1 MPMELSK
8 VADSI
13 GLTALTTKLN
23 VMRKFVIALTG
34 VLVFAS
40 SGLLSGQSPLKGS
53 RTAMRKQNSVA
64 QNQDYTFLRTSKDVR
79 RFVDNG
85 WLVRVTNTSALK
97 LADVS
102 YPYARPAIK
111 TFAERL
117 ASQYRNACG
126 NKLVVTSLTR
136 PLSRQPWNAS
146 DLSVHPAGMALDIR
160 VSERRSC
167 RRWLEETLVSLEKKG
182 VLEATRER
190 RPAHYHVA
198 VFPTQ
203 YFKYLGAIENDPS
216 RKLASNGSSS
226 SKPIAK
232 AATPKYASIVPVPS
246 RKTGTHKVRSGESLW
261 TIAKKHGVS
270 VVALK
275 NANDLR
281 GSRIIP
287 GQVLS
292 IPRARGSEAD

>member
-1 MPMELSK
+1 
-8 VADSI
+8 
-13 GLTALTTKLN
+13 
-23 VMRKFVIALTG
+23 MRKIVIALTG

-40 SGLLSGQSPLKGS
+40 SGLLSAQSPLKGS

-64 QNQDYTFLRTSKDVR
+64 QNQDYTFLRTSTDVR

-85 WLVRVTNTSALK
+85 WLVRVTSTSSLK

-160 VSERRSC
+160 VSDRASC

-203 YFKYLGAIENDPS
+203 YFKYLGRLENDPS
-216 RKLASNGSSS
+216 TRLASKSSNS
-226 SKPIAK
+226 SKSTAD
-232 AATPKYASIVPVPS
+232 AATPKYASIVPMPS
-246 RKTGTHKVRSGESLW
+246 KKAATHKVRSGESLW
-261 TIAKKHGVS
+261 SIARKHGVS
-270 VVALK
+270 VTALK
-275 NANDLR
+275 NANELR
-281 GSRIIP
+281 GSRILP

-292 IPRARGSEAD
+292 IPRARSSEAD